1 VALELTNDVG
11 IVLLIARV
19 LIGGTLAFMGLNHFM
34 DVDGMAGYA
43 ASKGIPAPSLAVVFS
58 GGQLAVGGLAVVF
71 GIYPA
76 LGAGALVLFFVVAT
90 PTMHDFWT
98 VDDPEQQ
105 QQEMTHFLKNVAL
118 LGVSLTLLVLAG
130 AEWPYA
136 VNLTL

>member
-11 IVLLIARV
+11 IVLMVARL

-71 GIYPA
+71 GVYPA
-76 LGAGALVLFFVVAT
+76 LGAGALALFFVVAT
-90 PTMHDFWT
+90 PMMHDFWT
-98 VDDPEQQ
+98 VDDPER
-105 QQEMTHFLKNVAL
+105 
-118 LGVSLTLLVLAG
+118 
-130 AEWPYA
+130 
-136 VNLTL
+136 